1 MKLNWQ
7 NCKRGVVFKQI
18 IYKYIISSLIDTVTQ
33 PKLINRLMGGVYP
46 VK

>member
-7 NCKRGVVFKQI
+7 NCKRRIVFKQI
-18 IYKYIISSLIDTVTQ
+18 IYKYIISSLIE
-33 PKLINRLMGGVYP
+33 PKLINSLMGGVYP